1 MLPSIISLLSTPLL
15 LQNYPNSS
23 LDFLQKENNPNFQ
36 LELGLDAI
44 TFNPMQKKTASFFI
58 KLNSAVAE
66 SDNIETNNAIS
77 FENKL
82 NDNRLREF
90 KQKLS
95 RQFISYIIEEDFEY
109 GMESKA
115 HTLVKKQMKTN
126 AAVTK
131 DWLNG
136 IYVDNFGNSEILIG
150 ILRVISRLER
160 EEIYPIGHTIAS
172 ASLNHKDE
180 VVQETA
186 IRAFESW
193 GGKESLTILE
203 NVSISSKWVAEYLNE
218 VISDLK
224 SEYAG

>member
-1 MLPSIISLLSTPLL
+1 MLVPIISFLSAPL

-23 LDFLQKENNPNFQ
+23 LGFLQKESNPNFQ
-36 LELGLDAI
+36 LELNAI
-44 TFNPMQKKTASFFI
+44 ILNPIQKEIAPFFI
-58 KLNSAVAE
+58 KSNSIVSE
-66 SDNIETNNAIS
+66 SDNIETNNAVS

-90 KQKLS
+90 KQKFS
-95 RQFISYIIEEDFEY
+95 RQFISYILEDDFEY

-115 HTLVKKQMKTN
+115 HILVKEQMKIN

-131 DWLNG
+131 DWLNS
-136 IYVDNFGNSEILIG
+136 IYVDNFENSEIQIG

-160 EEIYPIGHTIAS
+160 EEIYPIGYTMAT